1 MSSMDHLLIVDDDAA
16 IRALLSRYLKEH
28 GYRVT
33 AVADGREM
41 RRALA
46 ADRPDLI
53 VLDLMLPGEDGL
65 TLFRDL
71 NPRTHL
77 PVIMLTA
84 RDEAADRILGLE
96 LGADD
101 YVPKP
106 FEPRE
111 LLARIKSVLRRA
123 RRLPPNLL
131 PEAVR
136 GYRFAGWRLDVASRE
151 LVSPANVVISL
162 AASEFRLLKAFLDHP
177 RQVVSR
183 EQLAALAF
191 GKDISPLDRGVDVLV
206 SRLRQRLDDD
216 ARKPSL
222 LRTVRYEGYRL
233 DADVEVED

>member
-1 MSSMDHLLIVDDDAA
+1 MDHLLIVDDDIA
-16 IRALLSRYLKEH
+16 IRGLLSRYLQEH

-33 AVADGREM
+33 AAANGREM

-46 ADRPDLI
+46 SDRMDLI
-53 VLDLMLPGEDGL
+53 VLDLMLPDEDGL

-71 NPRTHL
+71 NPKTQV

-111 LLARIKSVLRRA
+111 LLARIRSVMRRA
-123 RRLPPNLL
+123 RRLPPNLV

-136 GYRFAGWRLDVASRE
+136 FYRFVGWQLEVASRE

-162 AASEFRLLKAFLDHP
+162 GATEFRLLKVFLDHP
-177 RQVVSR
+177 RQIVSR
-183 EQLAALAF
+183 EQLSALAS

-206 SRLRQRLDDD
+206 SRLRQHLDDD
-216 ARKPSL
+216 ARQPSL
-222 LRTVRYEGYRL
+222 IKTIRYEGYVM
-233 DADVEVED
+233 DANVEVHD